1 MPSKGVLVL
10 QWNTDTNCKSWF
22 KINGLYCKINGLYS
36 KVLDKELLHETHEK
50 KNNPLQLQ
58 KFDYHFPQSIPDCL
72 HMIVNI

>member
-22 KINGLYCKINGLYS
+22 KINGLYCKWALQQS
-36 KVLDKELLHETHEK
+36 SSLELLHETLEK

-72 HMIVNI
+72 HIIVNI

>member
-1 MPSKGVLVL
+1 MDF
-10 QWNTDTNCKSWF
+10 TA
-22 KINGLYCKINGLYS
+22 NGLYS
-36 KVLDKELLHETHEK
+36 KVLDKELLHKTLEK